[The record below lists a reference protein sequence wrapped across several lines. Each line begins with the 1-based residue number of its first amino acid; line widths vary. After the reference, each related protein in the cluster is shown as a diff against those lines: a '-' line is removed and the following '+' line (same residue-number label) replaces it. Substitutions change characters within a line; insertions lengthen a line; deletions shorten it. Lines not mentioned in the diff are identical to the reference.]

1 MNTANSHLPEAL
13 QKALK
18 RCDLLVGQDT
28 LEYFYQLYDP
38 ATGGFYYSLSS
49 RDSAGATPFAEGTC
63 FTLESLLDAGL
74 TIPQWYKDKVT
85 AWILPHQDPDDGY
98 FYEELWGKN
107 TQGPRKDRDLN
118 CSVGILRSMCGV
130 DPLYP
135 LPQER
140 IKANLESSTL
150 PEYLAGEKEIIA
162 YMDSL
167 DWSTKSIWSTG
178 QKLSTARSMI
188 SAAGL
193 FEVVHDYIIARQNPE
208 TGLWGEGLGWMNTN
222 GTMKVSGYFCE
233 PSHPFP
239 RMERMID
246 SVLAI
251 YSGAVPPTSATWIW
265 NPFVALNNALRS
277 MEADREKMRGKL
289 FARGADIVNCA
300 IDNAMKL
307 KRGDGGFA
315 SSINRATPTQQGY
328 LFGYGLAD
336 ESDMDGT
343 VIAGQRLRAHMHTV
357 FGVPCSHDYFAQYNE
372 EFWERL
378 RTKPP
383 VQKCLPKPVRK

>member
-1 MNTANSHLPEAL
+1 MNNETNLLPEAL
-13 QKALK
+13 REALK

-118 CSVGILRSMCGV
+118 YSVSILRSMCGV

-167 DWSTKSIWSTG
+167 DWSTKSIWGTG
-178 QKLSTARSMI
+178 QKLSSAGSLIR
-188 SAAGL
+188 AAGL
-193 FEVVHDYIIARQNPE
+193 FDTVHEYVKAKQNPE

-222 GTMKVSGYFCE
+222 GTMKLSAFFDQD
-233 PSHPFP
+233 HPFP
-239 RMERMID
+239 RIEQMID
-246 SVLAI
+246 SILKV
-251 YSGAVPPTSATWIW
+251 YSGDTPPTSATWIW
-265 NPFVALNNALRS
+265 NPFVALNRMMKTAPE
-277 MEADREKMRGKL
+277 MREKLYEK
-289 FARGADIVNCA
+289 GADIVNRA
-300 IDNAMKL
+300 IDCALLL
-307 KRGDGGFA
+307 KRADGGFS
-315 SSINRATPTQQGY
+315 SSIKRATPTQQGY
-328 LFGYGLAD
+328 VFGLGLET
-336 ESDMDGT
+336 ESDLDGT
-343 VIAGQRLRAHMHTV
+343 VIAGQRLRSTIHGV
-357 FGVPCSHDYFAQYNE
+357 FGVKCSHDYYQQYE
-372 EFWERL
+372 ADFWERL
-378 RTKPP
+378 KNKPP
-383 VQKCLPKPVRK
+383 VVKTLPWIKTAKD